1 MDLQFGTVRRL
12 TLLVALFCAGAF
24 ALSAC
29 APEEQDAGAEAAVQ
43 GSNQS
48 QSSGATQKSD
58 QGTGEDL
65 TATPARTQADD
76 CEWQNAAVSP
86 ASAPSVPVGN
96 GAELSSIIVGSW
108 QHTHFDTGAGFEAI
122 EGEDIRFVFSSA
134 ETMRYC
140 QHVPGVTDHAENATA
155 ISWDGTGIVLPNG
168 SVLYEVL
175 AWNDDTMVWKNNM
188 VDSTFLLVRR

>member
-1 MDLQFGTVRRL
+1 MDLQYGTIRRL
-12 TLLVALFCAGAF
+12 TSLVTLFSAGVL

-29 APEEQDAGAEAAVQ
+29 APEAQGTGAEAANP
-43 GSNQS
+43 GSSPS
-48 QSSGATQKSD
+48 QSPGTTQKSD
-58 QGTGEDL
+58 QSAGAGS
-65 TATPARTQADD
+65 TATPARTQVDD
-76 CEWQNAAVSP
+76 CEWQSSAVSP
-86 ASAPSVPVGN
+86 ASALSAPAGN
-96 GAELSSIIVGSW
+96 GGELSSIIVGSW

-140 QHVPGVTDHAENATA
+140 QHVPGVTDYAENATA

-168 SVLYEVL
+168 TVLYEVV
-175 AWNDDTMVWKNNM
+175 AWDDDTMVWKNNM